1 MPIIFTFM
9 FASLP
14 SGLVIYYTWSNF
26 LTLLQQYFMMRK
38 HGVEIH
44 LFNNLKLPWA
54 KSAATKPNAFV
65 GVSISIQPFALRIS
79 LIGVPLSMRATTL

>member
-1 MPIIFTFM
+1 MNPAPADPIQAQMFSYMPIIFTFM

-54 KSAATKPNAFV
+54 KSAATKPKA
-65 GVSISIQPFALRIS
+65 AE
-79 LIGVPLSMRATTL
+79 